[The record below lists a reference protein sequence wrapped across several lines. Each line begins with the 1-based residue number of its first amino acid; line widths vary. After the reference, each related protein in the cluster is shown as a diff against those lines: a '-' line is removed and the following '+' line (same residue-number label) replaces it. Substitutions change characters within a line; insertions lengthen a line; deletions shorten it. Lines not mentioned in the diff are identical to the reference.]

1 MYGCGI
7 CGDDGD
13 DDGMRM
19 GMIDDDD
26 DYRGKI
32 IEFLMLGIMRGCKTT
47 EHVPMSACFGMHN
60 FDCAVRSYGLY

>member
-1 MYGCGI
+1 
-7 CGDDGD
+7 
-13 DDGMRM
+13 
-19 GMIDDDD
+19 MIYDDDD

-60 FDCAVRSYGLY
+60 FNCAVRSYGLY